1 VFGRIVLVVRM
12 IIPFSS
18 AVQLQKVVPS
28 LVQST
33 RTDSPSS
40 KVHGMSV
47 QLESNCS
54 FPPSGQVELLY
65 VNLTSWI
72 SLGEQHSKQGPSIA
86 SQLMLSP
93 NSPFVITQS
102 RSTATVQF
110 PSSAVGDAVG
120 DAVGSGEGDA
130 VGGDVGDGVGNSVGD
145 TVGGS
150 VGGDV
155 GDGVGSDVGDGVG
168 GDVGDGVGGDVGDGV
183 GGSVGGNVGGGVGI
197 CVGDSGVSGMT
208 LLLALDSDFSKN
220 LAQYASSS
228 IPIPSVLPSLSVVVD
243 LVLAS
248 STTIPIFS
256 LMKFKAFSVV
266 ARWRWVRRSDSA

>member
-1 VFGRIVLVVRM
+1 M
-12 IIPFSS
+12 
-18 AVQLQKVVPS
+18 
-28 LVQST
+28 
-33 RTDSPSS
+33 
-40 KVHGMSV
+40 
-47 QLESNCS
+47 
-54 FPPSGQVELLY
+54 
-65 VNLTSWI
+65 
-72 SLGEQHSKQGPSIA
+72 
-86 SQLMLSP
+86 
-93 NSPFVITQS
+93 
-102 RSTATVQF
+102 QF

-120 DAVGSGEGDA
+120 DGVGSGEGDA

-155 GDGVGSDVGDGVG
+155 GDGVG
-168 GDVGDGVGGDVGDGV
+168 GDVGDGV

-197 CVGDSGVSGMT
+197 CVGDSVVSGMT
-208 LLLALDSDFSKN
+208 LLMLTLDSEFSKN

-228 IPIPSVLPSLSVVVD
+228 IPIPSVLPSLSVVVV

-266 ARWRWVRRSDSA
+266 AR